1 MVDMCTAWKQVVR
14 RGSSARREVLAL
26 SPEPLLR
33 KVYVFCQQLHFH
45 PVPRLTAFYSCA
57 RLSDLSVLYIEAAI
71 LPHTFLEPLPHA
83 AISFLLYVYICV
95 NFLFPWLFFFLCYGR
110 GIFTNVSSTPVCK
123 KSNSTHNCS
132 LALSLFPSPRNAHI

>member
-1 MVDMCTAWKQVVR
+1 MCTAWKQVVR
-14 RGSSARREVLAL
+14 RGSSARGEVLAL
-26 SPEPLLR
+26 FPEPLLR

-45 PVPRLTAFYSCA
+45 PVPRLTTFYSCA

-95 NFLFPWLFFFLCYGR
+95 NFLFP
-110 GIFTNVSSTPVCK
+110 
-123 KSNSTHNCS
+123 
-132 LALSLFPSPRNAHI
+132 